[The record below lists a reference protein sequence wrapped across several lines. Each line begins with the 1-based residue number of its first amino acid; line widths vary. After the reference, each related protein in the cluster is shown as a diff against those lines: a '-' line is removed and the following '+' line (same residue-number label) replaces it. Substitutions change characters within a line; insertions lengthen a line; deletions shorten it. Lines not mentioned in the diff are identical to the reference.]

1 MRLNVDGHRRT
12 AVAPLAAAVLV
23 AVGWWGAGAPTSAQG
38 GGKAVPV
45 RIRFAAGHDSATVH
59 GTLGGDAQREYVFG
73 ARGKQRV
80 TIGLSATPRGT
91 LSLAARRPAGV
102 ELPLQKDAAGKW
114 SSILPE
120 DGDYEIWLQ
129 RESRG
134 APASEMWIA

>member
-12 AVAPLAAAVLV
+12 AVAPLAAAVIV
-23 AVGWWGAGAPTSAQG
+23 VIVWWGSAAASSAQ

-91 LSLAARRPAGV
+91 LSLAARRPAGA
-102 ELPLQKDAAGKW
+102 E
-114 SSILPE
+114 
-120 DGDYEIWLQ
+120 
-129 RESRG
+129 
-134 APASEMWIA
+134 